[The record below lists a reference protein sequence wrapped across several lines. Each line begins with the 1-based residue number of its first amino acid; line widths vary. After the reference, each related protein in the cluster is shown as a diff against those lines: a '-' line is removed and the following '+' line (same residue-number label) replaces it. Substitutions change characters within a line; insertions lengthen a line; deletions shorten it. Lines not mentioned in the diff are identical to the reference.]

1 MYFLYLF
8 DCSLILNGI
17 YFFQFYSKQK
27 QESVERSLHTIHEIA
42 IDKSG
47 SLCVNNEFL
56 SLDISLNAERYEG
69 SRQKAELAADIIQ
82 EVGINKHSGKYYL
95 AHFI

>member
-1 MYFLYLF
+1 MH
-8 DCSLILNGI
+8 
-17 YFFQFYSKQK
+17 K
-27 QESVERSLHTIHEIA
+27 IHEIA

-69 SRQKAELAADIIQ
+69 SRQKAELVADILQ
-82 EVGINKHSGKYYL
+82 EVGINTHSGKC
-95 AHFI
+95 F